1 MPKNETDVKKQ
12 GKQQFPKSKQ
22 KTIKKSRKTTPE
34 KIKKQRQSVAKIN
47 TARSEKEKALVKEY
61 NKQRRRLKA
70 AVKRAEKRGY
80 SFSDFIPEAKS
91 VVTKSE
97 VERLKRI
104 KGQEFYKYGKYYD
117 LKEHQYISGIA
128 RKKQEQKAAAQKA
141 AQTRFKK
148 RTSSTRTEAG
158 QPPNDVDDVLQY
170 LFELIANWR
179 ADTRWSTRFAE
190 IKEHDKNVM
199 ANAIRGAINDI
210 GERQVARNCQANAA
224 EIKDLAW
231 YICYGYSGSNKD
243 RNTNADIVRLVAII
257 RGRAL
262 TPDESKE
269 LQDIAD
275 SLAYETTEE

>member
-1 MPKNETDVKKQ
+1 MAKKK
-12 GKQQFPKSKQ
+12 GKKP
-22 KTIKKSRKTTPE
+22 
-34 KIKKQRQSVAKIN
+34 
-47 TARSEKEKALVKEY
+47 TAHQKALLKEY
-61 NKQRRRLKA
+61 NKQRKRLKA
-70 AVKRAEKRGY
+70 AVKRAENRGY
-80 SFSDFIPEAKS
+80 SFPNFIPEYKRT
-91 VVTKSE
+91 VTKSE

-141 AQTRFKK
+141 AKTRFKK
-148 RTSSTRTEAG
+148 RTTSTRTEPG
-158 QPPNDVDDVLQY
+158 QPPNDVDDVLQN
-170 LFELIANWR
+170 LFELIASWQP
-179 ADTRWSTRFAE
+179 DSRWTKRFAK

-199 ANAIRGAINDI
+199 ANVIRGAINDI

-224 EIKDLAW
+224 EIKELAW
-231 YICYGYSGSNKD
+231 YICYGYSGDDKD
-243 RNTNADIVRLVAII
+243 AKVNADIVKLNTII

>member
-1 MPKNETDVKKQ
+1 MANKETDVKQQ
-12 GKQQFPKSKQ
+12 GKKPFPKSKQ
-22 KTIKKSRKTTPE
+22 KSIKKQGKTKAE
-34 KIKKQRQSVAKIN
+34 KVKKQRQTSAKIN

-80 SFSDFIPEAKS
+80 SFSDFIPGSKY

-117 LKEHQYISGIA
+117 LKQRKYISGIE

-148 RTSSTRTEAG
+148 RTNSTRTEAG

-170 LFELIANWR
+170 LFELIANWK
-179 ADTRWSTRFAE
+179 ADMQWSNRFAE

-210 GERQVARNCQANAA
+210 GERQVVRNCQAHAA
-224 EIKDLAW
+224 EIKELAW

-243 RNTNADIVRLVAII
+243 RNTNADIVKLVAII

>member
-1 MPKNETDVKKQ
+1 MAKKETDVKQQ
-12 GKQQFPKSKQ
+12 GKQPFPKSKQ
-22 KTIKKSRKTTPE
+22 KTIKKQRKTTAE
-34 KIKKQRQSVAKIN
+34 KVKKQRQPTPKIT

-80 SFSDFIPEAKS
+80 SFPDFIPGTKY

-128 RKKQEQKAAAQKA
+128 RKKQEQRAAARKAAE
-141 AQTRFKK
+141 TRFKK
-148 RTSSTRTEAG
+148 RTTSTRTEAG

-170 LFELIANWR
+170 LFELIANWKP
-179 ADTRWSTRFAE
+179 DMRWSTRFAE

-224 EIKDLAW
+224 EVKELAW

-243 RNTNADIVRLVAII
+243 RNTNADIVKLVAII

>member
-1 MPKNETDVKKQ
+1 MAKKDSDVKQQASQRTPKNKAK
-12 GKQQFPKSKQ
+12 P
-22 KTIKKSRKTTPE
+22 IKRQRKILPE
-34 KIKKQRQSVAKIN
+34 KIKKQQ
-47 TARSEKEKALVKEY
+47 ALVKEY

-80 SFSDFIPEAKS
+80 VFTDFIPEPKS
-91 VVTKSE
+91 VVNKPE

-117 LKEHQYISGIA
+117 LKGQQYISGIE
-128 RKKQEQKAAAQKA
+128 RKKQEQKAVAQKA
-141 AQTRFKK
+141 AKTRFKK
-148 RTSSTRTEAG
+148 RIVSTRTEAG

-170 LFELIANWR
+170 LFELVANWQP
-179 ADTRWSTRFAE
+179 DMRWSTRFAE
-190 IKEHDKNVM
+190 IKEHDKNVL
-199 ANAIRGAINDI
+199 ANALRGAINDI
-210 GERQVARNCQANAA
+210 GERQVARNCQAHAA
-224 EIKDLAW
+224 EIKDIAW

-243 RNTNADIVRLVAII
+243 RNTNADIVKLVAII

-262 TPDESKE
+262 TPTESKE

>member
-1 MPKNETDVKKQ
+1 MAKNETDVKKQ

-22 KTIKKSRKTTPE
+22 KTIKKSSKTEPE
-34 KIKKQRQSVAKIN
+34 KVKKQRKLTPKIN
-47 TARSEKEKALVKEY
+47 TARSEKALVKEY

-80 SFSDFIPEAKS
+80 SFSDFIPEAKP

-141 AQTRFKK
+141 AKTRFKK
-148 RTSSTRTEAG
+148 RTTSTRTEPG

-170 LFELIANWR
+170 LFELIASWKP
-179 ADTRWSTRFAE
+179 DSRWTKRFAE

-199 ANAIRGAINDI
+199 ANVIRGAINDI

-224 EIKDLAW
+224 EVKELGW
-231 YICYGYSGSNKD
+231 YICYGYSGDNKD
-243 RNTNADIVRLVAII
+243 TQAIVDIIKLNTII

>member
-1 MPKNETDVKKQ
+1 MAKKK
-12 GKQQFPKSKQ
+12 GKQATAKQ
-22 KTIKKSRKTTPE
+22 K
-34 KIKKQRQSVAKIN
+34 
-47 TARSEKEKALVKEY
+47 ALLQEY
-61 NKQRRRLKA
+61 NKQRKRLKA

-80 SFSDFIPEAKS
+80 SFTNFIPESKRT
-91 VVTKSE
+91 VTKSE

-128 RKKQEQKAAAQKA
+128 RKKQEQKAAARKA
-141 AQTRFKK
+141 AETRLK
-148 RTSSTRTEAG
+148 RTTSTRTEAG

-170 LFELIANWR
+170 LFELIANWKP
-179 ADTRWSTRFAE
+179 DMRWSTRFAE

-224 EIKDLAW
+224 EVKDLAW

-243 RNTNADIVRLVAII
+243 RNTNADIVKLVAII

>member
-22 KTIKKSRKTTPE
+22 KTIKKYRKTTPE
-34 KIKKQRQSVAKIN
+34 KVKKQQ
-47 TARSEKEKALVKEY
+47 ALVKEY

-80 SFSDFIPEAKS
+80 SFSDFIPEAKP

-128 RKKQEQKAAAQKA
+128 RKKQEQKASAQKA

-179 ADTRWSTRFAE
+179 PDTRWSTRFAE

-224 EIKDLAW
+224 EVKELAW
-231 YICYGYSGSNKD
+231 YICYGYSGTDKD
-243 RNTNADIVRLVAII
+243 RNTNADIVKLVAII

>member
-1 MPKNETDVKKQ
+1 MANKETDVKQQ
-12 GKQQFPKSKQ
+12 GKKPFPKSKQ
-22 KTIKKSRKTTPE
+22 KTIKKQGKTKAE
-34 KIKKQRQSVAKIN
+34 KVKKQRQKSEKIN

-61 NKQRRRLKA
+61 NKQRKRLKA
-70 AVKRAEKRGY
+70 AVKRAENRGY
-80 SFSDFIPEAKS
+80 SFTDFIPEAKY
-91 VVTKSE
+91 VVSKYE
-97 VERLKRI
+97 VEKLKRI
-104 KGQEFYKYGKYYD
+104 KGKEFYKYGKYYD
-117 LKEHQYISGIA
+117 IKQQKYISGIE

-141 AQTRFKK
+141 AQTRLKK
-148 RTSSTRTEAG
+148 RTTSTRTEAG

-170 LFELIANWR
+170 LFELIANWKP
-179 ADTRWSTRFAE
+179 DMRWSNRFAE

-210 GERQVARNCQANAA
+210 GERQVARNCQAHAA
-224 EIKDLAW
+224 EIKEIAW

-243 RNTNADIVRLVAII
+243 RNTNADIVKLVAII

-275 SLAYETTEE
+275 SIAYETTEE